1 MPEEQKGR
9 CPVCK
14 VKIECTETVRIL
26 TGYDMAG
33 AEFHK
38 KMREELD
45 IGLEEEMSVKEK
57 MEEGL
62 NALDV
67 ATILYFVNL
76 CDSLDIDTERIGIFF
91 TSGTQ
96 ALTEMH
102 LDRLVF
108 FLTHMSQYQDDSTE
122 RKIAIA
128 LHAFNSYR
136 GTNFGL
142 GDLKMAVCSPT
153 DLAKILHIAESLKQL
168 VKKLPRV

>member
-1 MPEEQKGR
+1 
-9 CPVCK
+9 
-14 VKIECTETVRIL
+14 
-26 TGYDMAG
+26 MAG

-45 IGLEEEMSVKEK
+45 IGQEEEMSMKEK
-57 MEEGL
+57 MEEGFT
-62 NALDV
+62 ALDV

-76 CDSLDIDTERIGIFF
+76 CDSLDIDKERIGIFF

-122 RKIAIA
+122 RKLAIA
-128 LHAFNSYR
+128 LHAFNNYR

-142 GDLKMAVCSPT
+142 GDL
-153 DLAKILHIAESLKQL
+153 
-168 VKKLPRV
+168 